1 MLGKQGSLKSAY
13 AVFRLPELS
22 GCPSFQ
28 AVRAFRLPE
37 LSGCPSFQA
46 ARAFRLPENRLAV
59 AIRCVYNARPLQ
71 GSLKI
76 RFVTKERP

>member
-28 AVRAFRLPE
+28 AARAFRLPQ
-37 LSGCPSFQA
+37 L
-46 ARAFRLPENRLAV
+46 FRLPENRLAV
-59 AIRCVYNARPLQ
+59 AIRCVYNAHPLQ

>member
-28 AVRAFRLPE
+28 AARAFRLPE
-37 LSGCPSFQA
+37 LSGCLKTGLPSLSA
-46 ARAFRLPENRLAV
+46 AFTMRA
-59 AIRCVYNARPLQ
+59 RCKAA
-71 GSLKI
+71 
-76 RFVTKERP
+76 

>member
-13 AVFRLPELS
+13 AVFRLPDL
-22 GCPSFQ
+22 
-28 AVRAFRLPE
+28 FRLPQ
-37 LSGCPSFQA
+37 L
-46 ARAFRLPENRLAV
+46 FRLPENRLAV
-59 AIRCVYNARPLQ
+59 AIRCVYNAHPLQ

>member
-28 AVRAFRLPE
+28 AARAFRLPE
-37 LSGCPSFQA
+37 LSGCPNFSGCLKTGLPSLSA
-46 ARAFRLPENRLAV
+46 AFTMRT
-59 AIRCVYNARPLQ
+59 RCKAA
-71 GSLKI
+71 
-76 RFVTKERP
+76 